1 MKIVQKIWAELSAQ
15 PKKVELAVS
24 DKLVYAKGVR
34 TFGKNIDIDI
44 KELETVNRSLSVDV
58 DDLRQDMKALSKGV
72 SEVESAAKELGVNKY
87 TQDIYIKT
95 QEVENTINRVE
106 KVQKEVGE
114 DFGVIPKWKNE
125 LKEIERYFKQLSDW
139 QDKIK
144 SIQKPSR

>member
-1 MKIVQKIWAELSAQ
+1 MKRVSLN
-15 PKKVELAVS
+15 KVMAKLAVEQTPEQEF
-24 DKLVYAKGVR
+24 KLA
-34 TFGKNIDIDI
+34 
-44 KELETVNRSLSVDV
+44 
-58 DDLRQDMKALSKGV
+58 Q
-72 SEVESAAKELGVNKY
+72 ESAVRDAEAIYSRARNEIGGILMGAAQDINKY